1 MPQNGKLLYHLT
13 ALDNLESILQNGL
26 QSRAALQANMFED
39 VADSE
44 ILNSRQQHGLDQYV
58 PFLFFA
64 KNPFDYGV
72 QRTHPNKNF
81 VLVTVHRTVAQ
92 ENNWKIVPRHP
103 LAEEGYKILDYYD
116 GIAAINW
123 TLIAKRDY
131 NDRACKVAC
140 MAECLSPSTVPAEK
154 IFSVYVKTEAAK
166 EVVEDLAVEYKVIR
180 HINLAS
186 HMFVGEVN
194 V

>member
-26 QSRAALQANMFED
+26 QSRAALQENKFED

-44 ILNSRQQHGLDQYV
+44 ILKSRQQHGLDQFV
-58 PFLFFA
+58 PFHFFA

-72 QRTHPNKNF
+72 QRTHHDKNF

-92 ENNWKIVPRHP
+92 ANKWKVIARHP
-103 LAEEGYKILDYYD
+103 LAEEGYEIFDYDD
-116 GIAAINW
+116 GIAVIDWA
-123 TLIAKRDY
+123 LIAKRDY

-154 IFSVYVKTEAAK
+154 IFSVYVKTEAAR
-166 EVVEDLAVEYKVIR
+166 VVVKDWADKYKVVR
-180 HINLAS
+180 HINLQS
-186 HMFVGEVN
+186 HMFAGEVN